1 MIPGHKATCKEHE
14 DPIKAEDLACNIF
27 CQKQLQVHPLVTMTN
42 QFILQ
47 NQEKDKGYNTL
58 QKQHENGIH
67 HLSSDHTVL
76 TQLFRD
82 LLFVQQLLILNT
94 LFLWLHPTDLD
105 KQGL

>member
-1 MIPGHKATCKEHE
+1 
-14 DPIKAEDLACNIF
+14 
-27 CQKQLQVHPLVTMTN
+27 MTN

-76 TQLFRD
+76 TQIHQHYTKHSLSPITPSNMGT
-82 LLFVQQLLILNT
+82 LESKGKSYQQPGELVGWSE
-94 LFLWLHPTDLD
+94 FWQQH
-105 KQGL
+105 QQHQHFQA